1 MKLFEI
7 WPPKIATWMER
18 NGMPV
23 DKIPKHYPECS
34 GFIAGAGPVIHS
46 PSANCEYVIRPGVD
60 TQYQKI
66 LLEASV
72 SNDTRNIF
80 WFLDSELIFR
90 GPPTEKVF
98 ITPVPGKHTLT
109 CMDEEGRS
117 TEMTLL
123 IK

>member
-1 MKLFEI
+1 
-7 WPPKIATWMER
+7 
-18 NGMPV
+18 
-23 DKIPKHYPECS
+23 
-34 GFIAGAGPVIHS
+34 
-46 PSANCEYVIRPGVD
+46 VD

-72 SNDTRNIF
+72 SNDTRKIF
-80 WFLDSELIFR
+80 WFLDSKLVFH
-90 GPPTEKVF
+90 GSATQKVF
-98 ITPVPGKHTLT
+98 IDPVPGRHTLT